1 MNNLLKGVAIYE
13 IYFGIIISLV
23 VSAGFLFV
31 WNGNLIK
38 EGSNMSNDVVDMVR
52 SDEDIIL
59 IDVRTPQEYR
69 ERRIPGSILLPDY
82 EIRDRAADV
91 IPDKDARI
99 VVYCRSGRRSAQSAH
114 VLRDM
119 GYENVYD
126 LGGINSWPHETI
138 SGD

>member
-1 MNNLLKGVAIYE
+1 MKYI
-13 IYFGIIISLV
+13 FGIIISLV
-23 VSAGFLFV
+23 VLAGFLLV

-114 VLRDM
+114 DM

>member
-1 MNNLLKGVAIYE
+1 MKYI
-13 IYFGIIISLV
+13 FGIIISLV
-23 VSAGFLFV
+23 VLAGFLLV

-91 IPDKDARI
+91 IPDRMPGSWSIAEAAEE
-99 VVYCRSGRRSAQSAH
+99 AQSACSQ
-114 VLRDM
+114 
-119 GYENVYD
+119 GYG
-126 LGGINSWPHETI
+126 L
-138 SGD
+138 

>member
-1 MNNLLKGVAIYE
+1 MKYI
-13 IYFGIIISLV
+13 FGIIISLV
-23 VSAGFLFV
+23 VLAGFLLV

-99 VVYCRSGRRSAQSAH
+99 G
-114 VLRDM
+114 
-119 GYENVYD
+119 
-126 LGGINSWPHETI
+126 
-138 SGD
+138 

>member
-1 MNNLLKGVAIYE
+1 MKYI
-13 IYFGIIISLV
+13 FGIIISLV
-23 VSAGFLFV
+23 VLAGFLLV

>member
-1 MNNLLKGVAIYE
+1 MKYI
-13 IYFGIIISLV
+13 FGIIISLV
-23 VSAGFLFV
+23 VLAGFLLV

-126 LGGINSWPHETI
+126 LGGMNSWPHETI